1 MRRAA
6 YLACPI
12 QIVYYE
18 FVHRHSIHN
27 LEWSSIMKQLAI
39 LVALIGLILP
49 ACNTKKETEP
59 PKELQTPPPSAM
71 PEGHP
76 GLGITSVA
84 GVQWT
89 KPARWTEGPARTMR
103 VATYVVPAA
112 EGDAE
117 GGECGVFYFG
127 SGQGGDVQM
136 NIDRWAQQFENPR
149 GPERTT
155 KAVNGLNVVMVK
167 IAGTY
172 LAPGGPMMQA
182 TGKHENYRLLG
193 AIVAAPEGSVF
204 FKLTGPAKTIGA
216 AERDFDSLVA
226 SLRAVSPR

>member
-1 MRRAA
+1 MNKVAT
-6 YLACPI
+6 
-12 QIVYYE
+12 
-18 FVHRHSIHN
+18 
-27 LEWSSIMKQLAI
+27 
-39 LVALIGLILP
+39 LVALIGLILSS
-49 ACNTKKETEP
+49 CNTKKQTEP
-59 PKELQTPPPSAM
+59 PKELQTSPPSTV

-89 KPARWTEGPARTMR
+89 KPERWTEGSARAMR
-103 VATYVVPAA
+103 IATYVVPAA
-112 EGDAE
+112 EGDPE

-136 NIDRWAQQFENPR
+136 NIDRWVQQFDNPR
-149 GPERTT
+149 GPEQTT
-155 KAVNGLNVVMVK
+155 TEVNGLTVVMVK

-216 AERDFDSLVA
+216 AERDFHSLVT
-226 SLRAVSPR
+226 SLRAASAR